1 MKIEFDALSQ
11 KIIIEPYKSWQ
22 EKELM
27 LVSSYADIEDD
38 SALDIGLDILKI
50 PQSTIK
56 SLTIQEK
63 KALMYKFREVSVG
76 ETIEVKFVCKHCKI
90 PNQATISIKNIIKKP
105 IKKSESII
113 DLHRLPIDENDLRT
127 NFFKNANE
135 MDYEQYEQIAYSIKD
150 YLTYYDFNVKTNCI
164 NCKKQININLY
175 NNKFIFDSMSY
186 ESIESLYKT
195 YHSLIY
201 FGHWN
206 KLDIDNLYPFER
218 LFFIGLLNKSI
229 EEQNKKKMM
238 QK

>member
-76 ETIEVKFVCKHCKI
+76 ETIEVKFVCNHCKI

-113 DLHRLPIDENDLRT
+113 DLHRLPIDENDLR
-127 NFFKNANE
+127 
-135 MDYEQYEQIAYSIKD
+135 IGS
-150 YLTYYDFNVKTNCI
+150 
-164 NCKKQININLY
+164 KKQNLVQISPTAFPKKTAWHNCD
-175 NNKFIFDSMSY
+175 NNF
-186 ESIESLYKT
+186 
-195 YHSLIY
+195 HSPSPRCSAIL
-201 FGHWN
+201 
-206 KLDIDNLYPFER
+206 
-218 LFFIGLLNKSI
+218 
-229 EEQNKKKMM
+229 
-238 QK
+238 